1 MLLNL
6 STIYKTRESDSYRK
20 ALSNMFLLITSRI
33 TEVGIRTGRVRGEG
47 ERRESCNQM
56 KLLGSCG
63 VWVPPLKKNLYSTQF
78 STIKPYVLFSSLKVF
93 RDCLFCVTVPTSCP
107 IS

>member
-33 TEVGIRTGRVRGEG
+33 TSIEGKLASEQGESGVKVRGE
-47 ERRESCNQM
+47 RA
-56 KLLGSCG
+56 
-63 VWVPPLKKNLYSTQF
+63 
-78 STIKPYVLFSSLKVF
+78 
-93 RDCLFCVTVPTSCP
+93 VTK
-107 IS
+107 